1 MKKKVVLLSVIC
13 IGVLLLASVS
23 SAVVVKPS
31 KNNMVPVEMTWY
43 DKRHPRT
50 DISFVAEDTILDI
63 QQCLTELSEAYAS
76 GDWEHVRSLESSLQE
91 YGLLDTGLHRLPVPL
106 GTEQL
111 LQNPGIAQFFKE
123 PLEDNISNSMCL
135 FTALG
140 DGILLGGF
148 SYAIIESL
156 FEVLRNQTRVI
167 SFLVLLLLFL
177 PIIALCVVVNV
188 FIPIRFLMKS
198 GFFTMRNGTVS
209 TIGAMGSKKM
219 TVGADP
225 VEANVSGFTGLSLT
239 IPKTNLT
246 KGFCFICGFA
256 MKIEEVI

>member
-1 MKKKVVLLSVIC
+1 MRKKVVVLSIIC
-13 IGVLLLASVS
+13 LAVLLLASAS

-31 KNNMVPVEMTWY
+31 KNQMIPVEVTWY
-43 DKRHPRT
+43 GGQHPRT
-50 DISFVAEDTILDI
+50 DISLVAEDKLEEIR
-63 QQCLTELSEAYAS
+63 QCLTELSKAYES
-76 GDWEHVRSLESSLQE
+76 GDWAHVRSLESSLQE
-91 YGLLDTGLHRLPVPL
+91 YGLLTKGTHRLPVPL

-111 LQNPGIAQFFKE
+111 LQNPGIAQFFKG
-123 PLEDNISNSMCL
+123 PLDDNISNSMCL

-148 SYAIIESL
+148 TYSIIQAL
-156 FEVLRNQTRVI
+156 FDVLRNQTRVI
-167 SFLVLLLLFL
+167 PFFVLLILFL

-188 FIPIRFLMKS
+188 FIPIRILMRS

-209 TIGAMGSKKM
+209 SIGAMGSKRM

-225 VEANVSGFTGLSLT
+225 VEANISGFTGLSLT
-239 IPKTNLT
+239 IPKTNIT

-256 MKIEEVI
+256 VKVEAIV